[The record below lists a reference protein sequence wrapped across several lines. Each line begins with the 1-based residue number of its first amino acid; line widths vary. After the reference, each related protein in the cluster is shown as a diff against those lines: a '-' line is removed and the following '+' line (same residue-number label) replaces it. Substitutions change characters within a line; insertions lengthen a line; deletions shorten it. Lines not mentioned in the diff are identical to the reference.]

1 MALSNYHVARLIF
14 SKFDSRKLSTL
25 MNVSFLI
32 ELTFLSW
39 ISAFSRDL
47 NDHSQCSVLKKNF
60 QTVAVFMLRLI
71 NCLEKVFFVK
81 LHLTL

>member
-47 NDHSQCSVLKKNF
+47 NDHPKCSVLKKNF
-60 QTVAVFMLRLI
+60 HTVAVFMLSLI
-71 NCLEKVFFVK
+71 NCLEKVLFVK